1 MLLTS
6 AGFLQQLRAKTYLL
20 AFVALFST
28 STLAKPPCTAAMQSL
43 LTGISRDTVTPK
55 RSLEEIPEL
64 KMGTYNT
71 LYLMKGLDSTP
82 RVIKHRQD
90 VAQAILEN
98 DLDVITLQE
107 VSDFDKLQKF
117 SDTYLQGRYIPFLSA
132 GNDER
137 GIQIAFL
144 VKKDL
149 PFQMKLE
156 SHADTRGIHPVTG
169 QEIEIFSRDTP
180 TLSIWSDTQDV
191 ASDDPLVIFNGTHL
205 KSKRDSNGD
214 PESRL
219 MRAAQVKATVGIL
232 DAKRAKHPSSMVMI
246 AGDFNGDV
254 AKEAEFAALRESM
267 VDVFETQN
275 LSEADRITHSF
286 HPNGGKTSY
295 SQLDAFFV
303 SPDKASYVS
312 KAFVHRYKDAS
323 GNVKRLP
330 RSFGERMNNPS
341 DHFPVILKMNFRKML
356 EDRRLLKQQAQ
367 DLPEAA

>member
-6 AGFLQQLRAKTYLL
+6 AGFLQRLRNKTYLI
-20 AFVALFST
+20 AFIALFSVP
-28 STLAKPPCTAAMQSL
+28 AVAAPACTQAMQNL
-43 LTGISRDTVTPK
+43 LEGISRDTTTPK
-55 RSLEEIPEL
+55 RPLSAISEL
-64 KMGTYNT
+64 KMGSYNT
-71 LYLMKGLDSTP
+71 LYLMKGLDTTP
-82 RVIKHRQD
+82 RVIEHRKD
-90 VAQAILEN
+90 VALAILEN
-98 DLDVITLQE
+98 DLDVVTLQE
-107 VSDFDKLQKF
+107 VSDFDKLKAF
-117 SDTYLQGRYIPFLSA
+117 SDTYLGGRYMPFLTA

-156 SHADTRGIHPVTG
+156 THAETRGIHPITG
-169 QEIEIFSRDTP
+169 QDIEIFSRDVP

-191 ASDDPLVIFNGTHL
+191 AKDDPLVILSGTHF

-219 MRAAQVKATVGIL
+219 MRAAQVKAAVGIL
-232 DAKRAKHPSSMVMI
+232 DEKRTKYPDSMVMM

-254 AKEAEFAALRESM
+254 SKEAEFAALRESM
-267 VDVFETQN
+267 VDVFNTQN
-275 LSEADRITHSF
+275 MSEADRITHSY
-286 HPNGGKTSY
+286 HPNGGPTSY

-303 SPDKASYVS
+303 SPDKTQYVS
-312 KAFVHRYKDAS
+312 SAFVHRYKDAH

-330 RSFGERMNNPS
+330 RSFAERMQNPS

-356 EDRRLLKQQAQ
+356 EDRRLLKQQPHGLAQ
-367 DLPEAA
+367 AA